1 MNQYIT
7 LHLWLASILLL
18 CTLAQPV
25 WCQREYLGGSKKRTS
40 TTRKKQPSPPK
51 SDHPRPNPTAPPL
64 IKQWEESI
72 AKGNQ
77 ARNLNQF
84 TEAEHLFREAVQ
96 IAETGLKTETSIIQ
110 SLTLLGDVLFLE
122 EKYQEAEPV
131 FIKLLDLKQ
140 QIPSTHSSEITSL
153 KQRIADLF
161 VLRAQFR
168 IKSEQ
173 LEEAIRDYTQAIKYA
188 PKAFH
193 YCNRADLRVTKKEYD
208 EAVDDYKHAIELDSI
223 NTQFYQTKLA
233 KVFMARALTKNNSG
247 DYNQAFADLNQAL
260 ELDPQNANL
269 YTETQSTVLVNKST
283 VESNKGDIDT
293 ALSTLNQALK
303 LNPQNT
309 LAMSRLADLYESR
322 GILNTNE
329 GNYETALADF
339 EQARQI
345 DPAKAPKLDM
355 RLARLYIQRGT
366 VEANKTNYD
375 AAIQDF
381 QKAIEVDPSN
391 ASSNQLK
398 LSEIYYLRAVFKFN
412 RGEYKATIHDCTSGI
427 QLHPKATLYAL
438 RAYSYMNL
446 GLRDK
451 AKADSLKA
459 KELDS
464 GIQTPF

>member
-1 MNQYIT
+1 MNRYIT
-7 LHLWLASILLL
+7 LHLWLASTLLL
-18 CTLAQPV
+18 CTLTQPV
-25 WCQREYLGGSKKRTS
+25 WCQREYLSGGKKRTS
-40 TTRKKQPSPPK
+40 TTRKKQPSHPK
-51 SDHPRPNPTAPPL
+51 SDHSKPDPTTL
-64 IKQWEESI
+64 LDQWKECI

-84 TEAEHLFREAVQ
+84 TEAERLFREAAQ
-96 IAETGLKTETSIIQ
+96 MAETGLKTETSIIQ

-122 EKYQEAEPV
+122 EKYQEAEPI

-140 QIPSTHSSEITSL
+140 QTTSAPSSEITSL
-153 KQRIADLF
+153 KNRIADLF
-161 VLRAQFR
+161 VLRAQLR

-193 YCNRADLRVTKKEYD
+193 YCNRADLRVIKKEYD
-208 EAVDDYKHAIELDSI
+208 EALDDYNHAIELDSI

-233 KVFMARALTKNNSG
+233 KVFMARALIKNNNG
-247 DYNQAFADLNQAL
+247 DYNQALADLNQAL

-269 YTETQSTVLVNKST
+269 YRETQSKVLVNKST
-283 VESNKGDIDT
+283 IENNNGDIDT

-309 LAMSRLADLYESR
+309 LAIGRLADLYESR

-329 GNYETALADF
+329 GNYERALADF

-345 DPAKAPKLDM
+345 DPTKAPKLDG

-366 VEANKTNYD
+366 IEANKTNYD

-381 QKAIEVDPSN
+381 QKAIEVDPLN
-391 ASSNQLK
+391 ASSTQLK

-412 RGEYKATIHDCTSGI
+412 RGEYRSVINDCTSGI
-427 QLHPKATLYAL
+427 HLHPKADLYAL
-438 RAYSYMNL
+438 RAYAYMNL

-451 AKADSLKA
+451 AKADSAKA
-459 KELDS
+459 KELDP
-464 GIQTPF
+464 GLQTPF

>member
-1 MNQYIT
+1 MNQHIT
-7 LHLWLASILLL
+7 PHLWLASILLL

-25 WCQREYLGGSKKRTS
+25 WCQREYLGGGKKRTS
-40 TTRKKQPSPPK
+40 TTRKKQPSRPK
-51 SDHPRPNPTAPPL
+51 SDHTRPDLTAPPL
-64 IKQWEESI
+64 IKQWEEYI

-84 TEAEHLFREAVQ
+84 TEAELLFREAVQ
-96 IAETGLKTETSIIQ
+96 IAETGVKTEISIIQ

-140 QIPSTHSSEITSL
+140 QTTSAQPAEITSL
-153 KQRIADLF
+153 KHRIADLF
-161 VLRAQFR
+161 VLQAQVR

-173 LEEAIRDYTQAIKYA
+173 LEEAIQDYTQAIKYA
-188 PKAFH
+188 PQAFH

-208 EAVDDYKHAIELDSI
+208 EALDDYKHAIELDSI
-223 NTQFYQTKLA
+223 NIQFYQAKLA
-233 KVFMARALTKNNSG
+233 KVFMARALTKNNNG
-247 DYNQAFADLNQAL
+247 DYNQALADLNQAL

-269 YTETQSTVLVNKST
+269 YTETQSKILVNRST
-283 VESNKGDIDT
+283 IESNNSDIDT

-309 LAMSRLADLYESR
+309 LAIGRLADLYESR

-329 GNYETALADF
+329 GNYERALADF

-345 DPAKAPKLDM
+345 DPTKAPRLDA
-355 RLARLYIQRGT
+355 RLARLYIHKGT
-366 VEANKTNYD
+366 IEANKTNYD

-391 ASSNQLK
+391 TSSNQSK

-412 RGEYKATIHDCTSGI
+412 RGEYKATIHDCT
-427 QLHPKATLYAL
+427 
-438 RAYSYMNL
+438 
-446 GLRDK
+446 
-451 AKADSLKA
+451 
-459 KELDS
+459 
-464 GIQTPF
+464 